1 MRLRRERSAL
11 AARDEAEFE
20 SYVAGDGGRLL
31 GFALLLAGD
40 YQDAEDLV
48 QVALLRLA
56 SRWAA
61 ARQNPHGYARTIL
74 VNLARDRWRVRRR
87 RQPETLVADAARLP
101 GGAAGDG
108 AAAVLDR
115 QVLLCACRLLP
126 AAQRAVLVL
135 RFWEDRSI
143 EETAAVLGCTPGTVK
158 SHTHRALRRLRT
170 VLQEAPDEATPAVPP
185 VLDGAVRPITDGAVS
200 RIRRIDRADR
210 S

>member
-1 MRLRRERSAL
+1 VRLRRERSAL

-56 SRWAA
+56 SRWPA
-61 ARQNPHGYARTIL
+61 ARQNPQGYARTIL

-87 RQPETLVADAARLP
+87 RRPEALVADAARLP
-101 GGAAGDG
+101 CGAALDG

-115 QVLLCACRLLP
+115 QALLCACRLLP

-143 EETAAVLGCTPGTVK
+143 EETAALLGCTPGTVK
-158 SHTHRALRRLRT
+158 SHTHRALRRLRA
-170 VLQEAPDEATPAVPP
+170 VLQEAPDEVMPP
-185 VLDGAVRPITDGAVS
+185 VPLVLGPAVRPVTDGA
-200 RIRRIDRADR
+200 RFPDQEDRPC
-210 S
+210 

>member
-56 SRWAA
+56 SRWPA
-61 ARQNPHGYARTIL
+61 ARQNPQGYARTIL

-87 RQPETLVADAARLP
+87 RRPEALVADAARLP
-101 GGAAGDG
+101 CGAARDD

-158 SHTHRALRRLRT
+158 SHTHRALRRLRA
-170 VLQEAPDEATPAVPP
+170 VLQEAPDEVMPP
-185 VLDGAVRPITDGAVS
+185 VPLVLGPAVRPVTDGA
-200 RIRRIDRADR
+200 RFPDQEDRPC
-210 S
+210 